1 MHKQPSR
8 WPVIFHQFLQSILNV
23 VIALWLI
30 AAGPFCWI
38 LRDGLGPAAV
48 ASVGMEAV
56 SRFLLTFYWGP
67 IAAGLITLRLAVSLG
82 AKLVASS
89 STESPLQP

>member
-1 MHKQPSR
+1 MEKHTSR
-8 WPVIFHQFLQSILNV
+8 WLAIFHHLLQSILNV
-23 VIALWLI
+23 AIALWLV

-48 ASVGMEAV
+48 DSNGMEAV

-82 AKLVASS
+82 AKHVASS
-89 STESPLQP
+89 STESPLQS